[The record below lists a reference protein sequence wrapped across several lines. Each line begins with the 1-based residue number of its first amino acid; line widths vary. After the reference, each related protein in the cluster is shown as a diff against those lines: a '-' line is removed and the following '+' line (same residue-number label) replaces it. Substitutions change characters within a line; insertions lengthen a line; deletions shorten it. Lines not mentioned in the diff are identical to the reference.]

1 MLTNSLIIGNAP
13 DYALRLGNMMI
24 HHQMC
29 VAIRVNGRKEL
40 PRTLSNFSLAG
51 LKNSIDSIITL
62 RAPGG
67 VLVAGGI
74 VFGELYLPINQFHM
88 TIHPKW
94 NALLSERAKSELDQR
109 YKNSFFPNSET
120 KVSDKFSEGTPT

>member
-13 DYALRLGNMMI
+13 DYALRLGNMI
-24 HHQMC
+24 IQHQM
-29 VAIRVNGRKEL
+29 RVVIKVTCQKER
-40 PRTLSNFSLAG
+40 PRILSNFSLAG
-51 LKNSIDSIITL
+51 LKNTIEYIIRL

-67 VLVAGGI
+67 VLVPGGI

-94 NALLSERAKSELDQR
+94 NALLSEQDISNLKTT
-109 YKNSFFPNSET
+109 YGNMFFKQPET
-120 KVSDKFSEGTPT
+120 KV

>member
-51 LKNSIDSIITL
+51 LKNSIDSMIAL

-74 VFGELYLPINQFHM
+74 FFGELYLPITQFHM
-88 TIHPKW
+88 TIRPKW
-94 NALLSERAKSELDQR
+94 NEMLSENDISTLGTTYEKM
-109 YKNSFFPNSET
+109 FFNQLET
-120 KVSDKFSEGTPT
+120 KV